1 MPVGPWTIYD
11 DAKLSLLN
19 GTHDLDNDT
28 FTMIPLDSTY
38 TPSLAHNEVDDVEGS
53 EVLNPGDDASLRED
67 LAGVALVLD
76 AVNHRVQ
83 WNADNVVIEAGAP
96 VLVKYVAL
104 ANTTNGRLIAYFDTD
119 TAAGTGV
126 EITQLTIQN
135 PNGLLRQ
142 T

>member
-19 GTHDLDNDT
+19 GTHDLDTDT
-28 FTMIPLDSTY
+28 FAMIPLDNTY
-38 TPSLAHNEVDDVEGS
+38 TPSLAHNELDDITDAEVVD
-53 EVLNPGDDASLRED
+53 PGDSSSLREN
-67 LAGVALVLD
+67 LANSALVLD
-76 AVNHRVQ
+76 GVNHRVQ
-83 WNADNVVIEAGAP
+83 WNADNVVIAASAP
-96 VLVKYVAL
+96 VLIKYVVL
-104 ANTTNGRLIAYFDTD
+104 ANTTDGRLIAYFDTD
-119 TAAGTGV
+119 TAAANGV